1 MYRTK
6 FKKKERF
13 VCECC
18 DFSTDRFN
26 NYKRHC
32 ETKKHRD
39 CLDLTNHEETLSVSD
54 IYQDQRSQADVD
66 LTSSDSTDY
75 AIDSDGPSV
84 VIILKITASLQILMK
99 QRETIQSKCN
109 TKFWTM
115 TMMKK
120 SIPGL
125 RTTKSPSHPT
135 GFHTNLSCIFF

>member
-13 VCECC
+13 ICECC

-75 AIDSDGPSV
+75 AIDSDGPSCCCSAPIKV
-84 VIILKITASLQILMK
+84 GLTSVGEISLFGRQITVSDDG
-99 QRETIQSKCN
+99 
-109 TKFWTM
+109 
-115 TMMKK
+115 KK
-120 SIPGL
+120 L
-125 RTTKSPSHPT
+125 
-135 GFHTNLSCIFF
+135 